1 MTLGTAAS
9 GRSSR
14 VGTAARLGRLAV
26 AALVA
31 TASLAPAPAR
41 AQGAD
46 EQAVR
51 AAVEHFLDLLGK
63 RELGALP
70 ALFAPKATM
79 VVVRQR
85 DGQWSHTVQTFDEWL
100 AGLKAQ
106 TTVTRFREPLTNISV
121 HVEDG
126 QLAFLRADFTVE
138 IDGQVRSHGVDYFTL
153 VKDAGA
159 WKLVNGSY
167 TSKTGAPR

>member
-1 MTLGTAAS
+1 MRAS
-9 GRSSR
+9 GLR
-14 VGTAARLGRLAV
+14 G
-26 AALVA
+26 VA
-31 TASLAPAPAR
+31 TAAALAAAVLVQPPAVR

-46 EQAVR
+46 QQAVR
-51 AAVEHFLDLLGK
+51 AAVERFLDVLGN
-63 RELGALP
+63 RRLDELP

-85 DGQWSHTVQTFDEWL
+85 DGQWSHTTSTVDEFL
-100 AGLKAQ
+100 ATLRGQA
-106 TTVTRFREPLTNISV
+106 TPTIFREPLTNVSV

-126 QLAFLRADFTVE
+126 QLAFLRADFTVV

-159 WKLVNGSY
+159 WTLLNASY
-167 TSKTGAPR
+167 TSKQGPPPR